1 MGNAGGDVT
10 LQGGVGTAAAGGS
23 VSLQAGTG
31 AAGAGKV
38 TLKDHE
44 GTDRVALVDG
54 AVSVSSSSGKNIAI
68 QPGDNLEITTA
79 GGKEVRFLNAGTTAS
94 DFSTNQAL
102 GDADGKTNTAISN
115 VALRIRE
122 NEIVSHIPFQATAV
136 NYPSDRRIK
145 KEIRDIDE
153 DEILQRMQ
161 GLEIKSYKYTDHWR
175 QVRGIPDK
183 VVRGVIAQQV
193 RSTFPEYVTIID
205 NFMMEDKDFEME
217 KFHQVNKQVSL
228 APFAWR

>member
-1 MGNAGGDVT
+1 M
-10 LQGGVGTAAAGGS
+10 QGGVGTVGGGGS
-23 VSLQAGTG
+23 VSLQAGSG
-31 AAGAGKV
+31 ASGAGTV
-38 TLKDHE
+38 SLKDTG
-44 GTDRVALVDG
+44 GTDRVAVVDG
-54 AVSVSSSSGKNIAI
+54 AVSLSSTSGKNVAI
-68 QPGDNLEITTA
+68 QPGENLEITTA
-79 GGKEVRFLNAGTTAS
+79 DGKEVRFLNAGTSAE
-94 DFSTNQAL
+94 DFTTSENL
-102 GDADGKTNTAISN
+102 GSSADSKTNTAISN
-115 VALRIRE
+115 VALRIRK

-175 QVRGIPDK
+175 QVRGIPDQ

-193 RSTFPEYVTIID
+193 RSTFPEYITIID

-217 KFHQVNKQVSL
+217 KFHQVNKQVSWVDL
-228 APFAWR
+228 CV